1 MDTMTKNRQF
11 TLSTN
16 IENGQTEGYRYIVT
30 PNAEKV
36 LQEIVNAYQI
46 GIHSFSI
53 IGTYG
58 TGKSAVLLNL
68 EKDLDHENRDK
79 LLLKNPDVLHEGG
92 FEVLNIIGDSQSLSE
107 LLRHKLQGLV
117 STDSDNPLTLL
128 REYYSRLEKSGKML
142 FVAIDEFGKVLEH
155 AVKYN
160 PEEELYFFQKF
171 TEFVNATSRN
181 IILLCTLHQNYS
193 AYASRL
199 TQTQKNEWNKVKGR
213 FQEIVFA
220 EPIEQLLYLAA
231 RHISTE
237 KSWDVRNDSFR
248 HVYQMAKDR
257 KFIKSSFLFDTA
269 TSLYPLDAFS
279 AYAITAAIQRYG
291 QNERSLFAFL
301 NTRGNHSVMDFI
313 PRDNYTYNLAEVY
326 DYIVNTFYYYLNDAN
341 PDSMGWQSIRASIE
355 RVMLSYAIS
364 WSLVTLLFF
373 IYYFFSDVYGEKN
386 QKSSL

>member
-58 TGKSAVLLNL
+58 TGKSAFLLNL

-193 AYASRL
+193 AYASR
-199 TQTQKNEWNKVKGR
+199 
-213 FQEIVFA
+213 
-220 EPIEQLLYLAA
+220 
-231 RHISTE
+231 
-237 KSWDVRNDSFR
+237 
-248 HVYQMAKDR
+248 
-257 KFIKSSFLFDTA
+257 
-269 TSLYPLDAFS
+269 
-279 AYAITAAIQRYG
+279 
-291 QNERSLFAFL
+291 
-301 NTRGNHSVMDFI
+301 
-313 PRDNYTYNLAEVY
+313 
-326 DYIVNTFYYYLNDAN
+326 
-341 PDSMGWQSIRASIE
+341 
-355 RVMLSYAIS
+355 
-364 WSLVTLLFF
+364 
-373 IYYFFSDVYGEKN
+373 
-386 QKSSL
+386 